1 MSTCQERWEGWNIFI
16 IYYHVD
22 EEKTPTEP
30 VMKKNYDDSSNL
42 SHGVCTIEISFTNID
57 LLLGSKLYN
66 WPLFIK
72 GHVDEKMVNRI
83 LVDDGST
90 INILPHKTMKEHEIF
105 VLLPIFRLSHKKIYQ
120 KHCWKK
126 TKKYIV
132 VRRIHRGAQKIVK
145 DWLRKFINTNI
156 KIWQYIFD
164 WWRLYWQRKFN
175 LRKKSPKSYI
185 YIYIYIKGIN

>member
-90 INILPHKTMKEHEIF
+90 INILPHKTMKEHEILCCYPF
-105 VLLPIFRLSHKKIYQ
+105 LGSH
-120 KHCWKK
+120 
-126 TKKYIV
+126 TKKYI
-132 VRRIHRGAQKIVK
+132 KNIVG
-145 DWLRKFINTNI
+145 RKPKNI
-156 KIWQYIFD
+156 
-164 WWRLYWQRKFN
+164 
-175 LRKKSPKSYI
+175 
-185 YIYIYIKGIN
+185 

>member
-90 INILPHKTMKEHEIF
+90 VNILPHKTMKEHEIF
-105 VLLPIFRLSHKKIYQ
+105 VLLPIFRLSHKKIS
-120 KHCWKK
+120 K
-126 TKKYIV
+126 TLLEEN
-132 VRRIHRGAQKIVK
+132 QKIYSSEK
-145 DWLRKFINTNI
+145 NTQGCPENS
-156 KIWQYIFD
+156 Q
-164 WWRLYWQRKFN
+164 RLVEEVHKYK
-175 LRKKSPKSYI
+175 Y
-185 YIYIYIKGIN
+185 